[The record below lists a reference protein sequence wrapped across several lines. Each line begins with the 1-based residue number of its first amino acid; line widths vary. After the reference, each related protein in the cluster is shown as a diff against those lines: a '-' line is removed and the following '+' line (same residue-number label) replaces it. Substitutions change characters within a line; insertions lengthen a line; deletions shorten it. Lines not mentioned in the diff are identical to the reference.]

1 MRNGSGSKIAARLSV
16 WKNGRNFYLFIL
28 VFSLHSF
35 GAGCAYDKSLG
46 PSSETNKVVG
56 EEEGSIAEVA
66 GVRITVRGNT
76 WSGQPPNL
84 AEYLTP
90 LQTTIENH
98 SGKSLLIRYNNFIL
112 ANSAGLY
119 VQALSPQ
126 EIKGNVVTGPSVN
139 LLNPDAIPYGE
150 SYPLPWEDNFTAD
163 PWYYARYYG
172 IWWMPLPTTD
182 MYEKALRE
190 GVLEN
195 DRQLS
200 GFLYFQKIDKKVP
213 RISFNA
219 KLVDAKTGEIF
230 GIVSIS
236 LTIK

>member
-1 MRNGSGSKIAARLSV
+1 MGNGSGSKIAARS
-16 WKNGRNFYLFIL
+16 WIWRNRRDLCLFIL
-28 VFSLHSF
+28 VFSLLSF
-35 GAGCAYDKSLG
+35 GAGCAYDKGLG
-46 PSSETNKVVG
+46 SGSKANKVV
-56 EEEGSIAEVA
+56 EEEGGSMAEVA

-76 WSGQPPNL
+76 WSGEPPNL

-90 LQTTIENH
+90 LQTTIENR
-98 SGKSLLIRYNNFIL
+98 SGKSLLIRYNHFIL
-112 ANSAGLY
+112 ANSSGLY

-126 EIKGNVVTGPSVN
+126 EIKGNVVIGPSIN
-139 LLNPDAIPYGE
+139 PLNPDAIPYGE
-150 SYPLPWEDNFTAD
+150 SYPPAWEGNFTAD

-172 IWWMPLPTTD
+172 IWWTPLPTTD

-195 DRQLS
+195 DHQLS

-230 GIVSIS
+230 GILSLP
-236 LTIK
+236 LTIE